1 MYVQPTQC
9 CAAVFEQPELTCRWC
24 RVQSGSVKL
33 SDSVIA
39 HNMAAFGGAAYVAL
53 GGALTFQR
61 CGVRDNSAGTDGGVV
76 YSYAGRSTFSH
87 STVSNNVATGSGGVA
102 SLLQTGELVVD
113 ACTVQSNKATNGGVV
128 VANNDAVVSARRS
141 IVRGNSVSHC
151 GGFAEFLVSTPR
163 LNFHTL
169 LYSLTWWCRA
179 LRRGASILWTLLNT
193 WRDKEACC
201 ALGSGA
207 LWLCFVAWP
216 VRIRRKIV
224 AALHL
229 WTALP
234 QPSAAAR
241 RCSTSRVWC
250 FKIIPLR
257 PKEVCFLR
265 PGPLLTQPGSPSPP
279 ARSLAIGQVQP

>member
-1 MYVQPTQC
+1 MTKNRAHIG
-9 CAAVFEQPELTCRWC
+9 AAVLISNATVIMYDTHILENDGQVQGGGLATFDDGVITVCNSSLSRNVARVTGGVIALNVRATHAVLCCSIRAAELTCRWC

-61 CGVRDNSAGTDGGVV
+61 CSVRDNSAGTDGGVV

-151 GGFAEFLVSTPR
+151 GGFAEFLVGTPR
-163 LNFHTL
+163 LSFHTL
-169 LYSLTWWCRA
+169 LYSL
-179 LRRGASILWTLLNT
+179 
-193 WRDKEACC
+193 
-201 ALGSGA
+201 
-207 LWLCFVAWP
+207 AW
-216 VRIRRKIV
+216 
-224 AALHL
+224 
-229 WTALP
+229 
-234 QPSAAAR
+234 
-241 RCSTSRVWC
+241 
-250 FKIIPLR
+250 
-257 PKEVCFLR
+257 
-265 PGPLLTQPGSPSPP
+265 
-279 ARSLAIGQVQP
+279 